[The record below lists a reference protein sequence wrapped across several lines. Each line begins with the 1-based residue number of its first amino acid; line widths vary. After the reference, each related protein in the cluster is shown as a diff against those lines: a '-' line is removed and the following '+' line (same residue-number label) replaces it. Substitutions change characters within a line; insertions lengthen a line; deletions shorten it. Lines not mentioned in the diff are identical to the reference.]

1 MDKTGL
7 IAKKIVTFRFNK
19 ESFFM
24 KQNLMFIVC
33 ATLLFVSGC
42 HSPQP
47 KHLDCDLALQPATE
61 RSAASTSVKSQG
73 NSPTCWAYA
82 TLSLIESVALR
93 HGANEID
100 LSELWVVRYAYREK
114 VEKYVRTQ
122 AQVDFSGGG
131 EIQDV
136 LDIVATYGIVPQ
148 ESYQAKNVNSQRLQK
163 EMHNL
168 AQHIVSKG
176 CYRQANWMRLVD
188 DKLDE
193 LLGTVP
199 STFEVD
205 GRCYTPTSYA
215 DYIGFH
221 RDDYRSFTSFL
232 HHPFQQECILELPD
246 NWAAHR
252 SYNLS
257 IDEFMELLDNTLQAG
272 GTIAWD
278 GDVSEEGFLN
288 GIATIKMETPIK
300 NLQQLRQ
307 DAFDAQETTD
317 DHVMHIV
324 GTIDDTAGNRY
335 YKVKNSWGKH
345 AGREGYWYMTPDYIA
360 MKSIEIVLP
369 LGDLSIEPAQDIVDC
384 QR

>member
-1 MDKTGL
+1 
-7 IAKKIVTFRFNK
+7 
-19 ESFFM
+19 M
-24 KQNLMFIVC
+24 KQNSMFVAC
-33 ATLLFVSGC
+33 AILLFVSGC

-47 KHLDCDLALQPATE
+47 KRLDCDLTLQPATE
-61 RSAASTSVKSQG
+61 HSAASTSVKSQG

-82 TLSLIESVALR
+82 TLSLIESEALHR
-93 HGANEID
+93 GAKEID

-114 VEKYVRTQ
+114 VEKYVRTR
-122 AQVDFSGGG
+122 AQVDFSGSG
-131 EIQDV
+131 EIQDA

-148 ESYQAKNVNSQRLQK
+148 ESYQAKNINAQRLQK

-168 AQHIVSKG
+168 AQHIVSKE
-176 CYRQANWMRLVD
+176 CYRQTNWMRLVD

-193 LLGTVP
+193 LLGAVP

-215 DYIGFH
+215 DHIGFH
-221 RDDYRSFTSFL
+221 RDAYRSFTSFL

-252 SYNLS
+252 SYNLP
-257 IDEFMELLDNTLQAG
+257 IDEFMTLLDNTLQAG

-278 GDVSEEGFLN
+278 GDVSEDGFLN
-288 GIATIKMETPIK
+288 GFATIATETPVK

-307 DAFDAQETTD
+307 EAFDTQETTD

-335 YKVKNSWGKH
+335 YKVKNSWGKR

-369 LGDLSIEPAQDIVDC
+369 LGDLSIEPTQNLIDC